1 VAINLNNKS
10 RVFTACSLLLILLL
24 PAIAIA
30 TGWIK
35 FPEYQWLDTNLH
47 MIPYVVYGA
56 GLVLCWLF
64 YNSREFNLFVILII
78 SYGALSHFFWTKGL
92 PGFQRELLFNL
103 ICILIPINFL
113 IINFLKE
120 RGILNQHGIKRL
132 IFVTAQ
138 IIGCFWLVRTNQF
151 GISTYLSMDILM
163 HPLQGKSIIKP
174 LGQMIICFSLIILSI
189 HWLMRP
195 NQLRGA
201 WILALLSAIVALHF
215 VLDTQL
221 ATTYFIFTGIIM
233 VSAIM
238 INSYNLAYKDELT
251 QLPSR
256 RALKQQLSSLGK
268 TYTLAMV
275 DVDHFKK
282 LNDNHGHDVGDEVLK
297 MLAAL
302 LQRVE
307 GGGKAFRYGGEE
319 FTIVFPGKDT
329 SSAAV
334 YLEALKNNIA
344 SKPFIVRNKQRPK
357 DKPSQKTPKSDNTKK
372 LNVTVSIGVA
382 EKQAKHS
389 STQDIMKS
397 ADDALYKA
405 KKKGRNRVEIE

>member
-1 VAINLNNKS
+1 M
-10 RVFTACSLLLILLL
+10 
-24 PAIAIA
+24 PAISI
-30 TGWIK
+30 TLGWTE
-35 FPEYQWLDTNLH
+35 FPKHAWLGANLH
-47 MIPYVVYGA
+47 ILPYVIFGI
-56 GLVLCWLF
+56 GLALCWLF
-64 YNSREFNLFVILII
+64 HNSREFNLFVILII
-78 SYGALSHFFWTKGL
+78 SYGVLSHFFWTKGL

-103 ICILIPINFL
+103 ICILIPVNFL

-132 IFVTAQ
+132 IFVAAQ
-138 IIGCFWLVRTNQF
+138 TIGCFWLVRTNQF
-151 GISTYLSMDILM
+151 GISTYVSMDIFM

-174 LGQMIICFSLIILSI
+174 LGQMIICFSLIVLSI
-189 HWLMRP
+189 HWFMRP

-221 ATTYFIFTGIIM
+221 ATTYFIFTGIIL

-238 INSYNLAYKDELT
+238 INSHNLAYKDELT

-256 RALKQQLSSLGK
+256 RALKQQLASLGK

-329 SSAAV
+329 NSAAV
-334 YLEALKNNIA
+334 YLEALRNNIA
-344 SKPFIVRNKQRPK
+344 SKPFIVRNKRRPK
-357 DKPSQKTPKSDNTKK
+357 DKPSQKTTKSENTKK
-372 LNVTVSIGVA
+372 LNVTVSIGLA
-382 EKQAKHS
+382 EKEAKHS